1 MQAELIQASGKH
13 KAKADESKDLAE
25 LTGTIY
31 QLSKGV
37 KSGGA
42 SDDLC
47 DALEDLHIDPG
58 QQPSKSSVEAANT
71 WFSLED
77 DQETAEAI
85 ALDLQADILSDCNE
99 DSVDENNGGEDSGDS
114 GCEDESRESEA
125 VVRPPPYAEVAEE
138 FSTLEAKAR
147 SSGMEDVSFH
157 LEKARMAWIRAHAS
171 SKKGQQQ
178 DIRSFFDT

>member
-1 MQAELIQASGKH
+1 MQAELIQASCKH
-13 KAKADESKDLAE
+13 KAKADESKDRAE

-42 SDDLC
+42 SDYLY
-47 DALEDLHIDPG
+47 DALEARQIDPG
-58 QQPSKSSVEAANT
+58 QQPSKSSVEAANK

-99 DSVDENNGGEDSGDS
+99 DSVDENNGGKILVTLAVKMKV
-114 GCEDESRESEA
+114 ESQRLS
-125 VVRPPPYAEVAEE
+125 
-138 FSTLEAKAR
+138 
-147 SSGMEDVSFH
+147 
-157 LEKARMAWIRAHAS
+157 
-171 SKKGQQQ
+171 
-178 DIRSFFDT
+178 

>member
-25 LTGTIY
+25 LTCTIY

-47 DALEDLHIDPG
+47 DALEALHIDPG

-71 WFSLED
+71 WFSLE

-114 GCEDESRESEA
+114 GCEDESRQSEA
-125 VVRPPPYAEVAEE
+125 VVRPPP
-138 FSTLEAKAR
+138 
-147 SSGMEDVSFH
+147 
-157 LEKARMAWIRAHAS
+157 
-171 SKKGQQQ
+171 
-178 DIRSFFDT
+178 

>member
-47 DALEDLHIDPG
+47 DALEALHIDPG
-58 QQPSKSSVEAANT
+58 QQPSKRSVEAADT
-71 WFSLED
+71 WFSLEYD
-77 DQETAEAI
+77 HWRMIKRRPKRLRSTFKLTYSAI
-85 ALDLQADILSDCNE
+85 ATKT
-99 DSVDENNGGEDSGDS
+99 V
-114 GCEDESRESEA
+114 
-125 VVRPPPYAEVAEE
+125 
-138 FSTLEAKAR
+138 
-147 SSGMEDVSFH
+147 
-157 LEKARMAWIRAHAS
+157 
-171 SKKGQQQ
+171 
-178 DIRSFFDT
+178 

>member
-1 MQAELIQASGKH
+1 M
-13 KAKADESKDLAE
+13 
-25 LTGTIY
+25 
-31 QLSKGV
+31 
-37 KSGGA
+37 GA
-42 SDDLC
+42 HRTTFLC
-47 DALEDLHIDPG
+47 DALEALHIDPG

-77 DQETAEAI
+77 DQETAQAI

-99 DSVDENNGGEDSGDS
+99 DSVDKNNGGEDSGGS

-125 VVRPPPYAEVAEE
+125 VVRPPPYAKVAEE
-138 FSTLEAKAR
+138 FSTSEAKA
-147 SSGMEDVSFH
+147 SSGMEDVSVH
-157 LEKARMAWIRAHAS
+157 LEKARMTWIRAHAS

>member
-47 DALEDLHIDPG
+47 DALEALHIDPG
-58 QQPSKSSVEAANT
+58 QQPSKCSVEAAKT

-77 DQETAEAI
+77 DQETAQAI

-99 DSVDENNGGEDSGDS
+99 DSVDKNNGGEDSGGS

-147 SSGMEDVSFH
+147 SSGMEDVSFPG
-157 LEKARMAWIRAHAS
+157 ICT
-171 SKKGQQQ
+171 
-178 DIRSFFDT
+178 D

>member
-13 KAKADESKDLAE
+13 KAKADVSKDLAE
-25 LTGTIY
+25 LTATIY

-37 KSGGA
+37 RSGGA

-58 QQPSKSSVEAANT
+58 QQPSKCSVEAANT

-85 ALDLQADILSDCNE
+85 ALHLRADILSDCNE
-99 DSVDENNGGEDSGDS
+99 ASVDENNGGEDSGDS
-114 GCEDESRESEA
+114 G
-125 VVRPPPYAEVAEE
+125 
-138 FSTLEAKAR
+138 L
-147 SSGMEDVSFH
+147 
-157 LEKARMAWIRAHAS
+157 
-171 SKKGQQQ
+171 
-178 DIRSFFDT
+178 

>member
-1 MQAELIQASGKH
+1 MAADTLHPAMQAELIQASGKH

-25 LTGTIY
+25 LTGTIH

-47 DALEDLHIDPG
+47 DALEAMHIDPG

-85 ALDLQADILSDCNE
+85 ALDLQADMLSDCNE
-99 DSVDENNGGEDSGDS
+99 DSTDENNGEDSGDS
-114 GCEDESRESEA
+114 GCEDESRESKA

-147 SSGMEDVSFH
+147 SSGMEDVSFPG
-157 LEKARMAWIRAHAS
+157 ICT
-171 SKKGQQQ
+171 
-178 DIRSFFDT
+178 D